1 MIILYKY
8 QIGNFFLFYIL
19 NLGFYIL
26 QFKYVFTFFNK
37 FKIQNFEC
45 FNINNS
51 IFIKTTKIFQ
61 SFKDFDFNSKYQ

>member
-37 FKIQNFEC
+37 FKIQYFEC
-45 FNINNS
+45 FNFNNS
-51 IFIKTTKIFQ
+51 IFIKTTKIFR